1 MVSGLYLDV
10 DSAAADADPASAS
23 AGRNLGEG
31 RIRPQLSVG
40 DVVARS
46 HDLAVNV
53 LSLRVRRRLPGV
65 RVRTSLGRGRG

>member
-40 DVVARS
+40 DVVA
-46 HDLAVNV
+46 
-53 LSLRVRRRLPGV
+53 
-65 RVRTSLGRGRG
+65 